1 MFEGILKHIEQ
12 ENRLTSTSLVML
24 NDLCQFW
31 TNESAVVTS
40 KLRQLNE
47 KYKFENLIK
56 LRRSDS
62 FETHLYYWKDIGQ
75 YGLTPAIEDH
85 EIDMDFI
92 LFVKDFYDNATFSNY
107 VEPKNEELDYY
118 FEYID
123 RLFYTWFSYLWQES
137 EGPKS
142 GIPTCTVENN
152 SSIMFYFND
161 FLWDGFS
168 KYIDE
173 RQNKRVEGTIFN
185 RKLEFE
191 EIYARTNRN
200 FKWKDRE
207 IIWEFEGFNEITT
220 LTIKNNLTKN
230 QMRARVDEIEDVPNK
245 DYDNS
250 NEVAA
255 KYFINKS
262 NDLINYG
269 WKLKEKKS
277 R

>member
-12 ENRLTSTSLVML
+12 ENHLSSTSFVML

-31 TNESAVVTS
+31 TNESVTVS
-40 KLRQLNE
+40 DKLRQLNE

-56 LRRSDS
+56 LRRVDS

-85 EIDMDFI
+85 DIDMDFM
-92 LFVKDFYDNATFSNY
+92 LFVRDFYDNSTFSNY
-107 VEPKNEELDYY
+107 VEPKNDELDYY
-118 FEYID
+118 HEYID

-137 EGPKS
+137 DGPKS

-152 SSIMFYFND
+152 SSRMFYFND

-168 KYIDE
+168 EYLDKRE
-173 RQNKRVEGTIFN
+173 NKRVIGTIFN
-185 RKLEFE
+185 RKLEIE

-200 FKWKDRE
+200 FKWKDKE

-220 LTIKNNLTKN
+220 LTIKNNVTKN
-230 QMRARVDEIEDVPNK
+230 QMRARIDEIEHTPNK
-245 DYDNS
+245 NYDNS

-255 KYFINKS
+255 NYFISKS

>member
-12 ENRLTSTSLVML
+12 ENRISSTSLVML

-31 TNESAVVTS
+31 TNESATVS
-40 KLRQLNE
+40 DKLRQLNE

-56 LRRSDS
+56 LRRADS

-85 EIDMDFI
+85 DIDMDFM
-92 LFVKDFYDNATFSNY
+92 LFVRDFYDNATFSNY
-107 VEPKNEELDYY
+107 VEPKNDELDYY

-168 KYIDE
+168 TYLDKRE
-173 RQNKRVEGTIFN
+173 NKRVEGTIFN
-185 RKLEFE
+185 RKLEIE

-220 LTIKNNLTKN
+220 LTIKNNVTKN
-230 QMRARVDEIEDVPNK
+230 QMRARIDEIEHTPNK

-262 NDLINYG
+262 NDLINHG

>member
-1 MFEGILKHIEQ
+1 MFEEVLKHIEQ
-12 ENRLTSTSLVML
+12 ENRISSTSLAML
-24 NDLCQFW
+24 NDLCQFCIS
-31 TNESAVVTS
+31 ESTVVTK
-40 KLRQLNE
+40 KLMQLNE

-56 LRRSDS
+56 LRRTDS

-75 YGLTPAIEDH
+75 FGLTPAIEDH
-85 EIDMDFI
+85 EIDMEFI
-92 LFVKDFYDNATFSNY
+92 LFVRDFYDNASFQNY
-107 VEPKNEELDYY
+107 VEPKDEELDYY

-123 RLFYTWFSYLWQES
+123 RIFYTWFSYLWQES
-137 EGPKS
+137 GGPKS
-142 GIPTCTVENN
+142 GIPTCIVENN
-152 SSIMFYFND
+152 SSTMFYFND

-168 KYIDE
+168 KYINE
-173 RQNKRVEGTIFN
+173 RENKRVEGTIFN
-185 RKLEFE
+185 RKLEIE

-207 IIWEFEGFNEITT
+207 IIWEFIRFNEITT
-220 LTIKNNLTKN
+220 LTIKNNVTTN
-230 QMRARVDEIEDVPNK
+230 QMRAKIDTIQHLPTKE
-245 DYDNS
+245 YDNS

-255 KYFINKS
+255 KHFINKS